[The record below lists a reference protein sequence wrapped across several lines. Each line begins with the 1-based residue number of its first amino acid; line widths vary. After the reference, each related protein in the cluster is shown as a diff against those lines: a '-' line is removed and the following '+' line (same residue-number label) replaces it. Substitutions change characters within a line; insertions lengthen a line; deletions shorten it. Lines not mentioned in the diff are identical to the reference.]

1 MDFVPPKKISLFF
14 KKENYLLFFKKNFF
28 LSFFFKK
35 KKKLFF
41 FFFFFF
47 FLKKKRPWQHALVL
61 EKNGFD
67 EGPVILDLFI
77 AWQKFV
83 LNILYLVVKS
93 KYCYT
98 WI

>member
-1 MDFVPPKKISLFF
+1 
-14 KKENYLLFFKKNFF
+14 
-28 LSFFFKK
+28 
-35 KKKLFF
+35 
-41 FFFFFF
+41 
-47 FLKKKRPWQHALVL
+47 
-61 EKNGFD
+61 
-67 EGPVILDLFI
+67 VILDLFI